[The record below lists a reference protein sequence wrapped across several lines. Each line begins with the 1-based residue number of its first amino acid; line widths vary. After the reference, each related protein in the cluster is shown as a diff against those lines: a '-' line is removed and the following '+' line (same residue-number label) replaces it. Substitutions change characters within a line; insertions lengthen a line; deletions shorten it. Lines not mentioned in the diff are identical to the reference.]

1 MVIFDPIA
9 GNCAL
14 YEIKHSAEAV
24 PSQYRHLIDDKKCEL
39 TEHRYGPITG
49 KYVLYRGNDMDTN
62 GIHYLNVEEYLRNI
76 AK

>member
-1 MVIFDPIA
+1 M
-9 GNCAL
+9 
-14 YEIKHSAEAV
+14 
-24 PSQYRHLIDDKKCEL
+24 IDDKKCAL